1 MTMKKLLAMALL
13 CALCLTACGPK
24 TPAPTQEPS
33 PSLSP
38 TAEPTATPT
47 AEPTP
52 ADKTKVELAVLPGP
66 TGVGAAKLIDDNE
79 AGLAQNDYVVTVAAD
94 NQQVTAGLLNGDFDI
109 AALATNVASN
119 LYHKSEGA
127 IQIACVNTLG
137 TLYILNKGIDDTL
150 NSMAD
155 LKGRT
160 IYAFGQGANP
170 EYVLRYLL
178 ERNGL
183 DMDKDVTVVWQT
195 LEEVTATMLTGK
207 GELCML
213 PVPAATALS
222 AKSEGNIQPA
232 FDLSEEWDAVSEGG
246 RLAMGCIVV
255 RTAFAEEH
263 PEAVG
268 RFLNEYA
275 ASIDYVRSNDDGPA
289 AQMVADA
296 GLVPSEA
303 IAAKAIP
310 QCNLV
315 YLDGEDMRNAI
326 QDYFFALAEIDPAAI
341 GGSVPDDAFYFMPD
355 AVVG

>member
-1 MTMKKLLAMALL
+1 MKKVLALALL
-13 CALCLTACGPK
+13 CAMVLTACGPK
-24 TPAPTQEPS
+24 TPTPSDAPS
-33 PSLSP
+33 PSPSV
-38 TAEPTATPT
+38 TTEPTATPT

-52 ADKTKVELAVLPGP
+52 EAGVKVNLAVLPGP
-66 TGVGAAKLIDDNE
+66 TGVGAAKLIYDSE
-79 AGLAQNDYVVTVAAD
+79 AGETGNDYNVTVAAD

-127 IQIACVNTLG
+127 IQIACINTLG
-137 TLYILNKGIDDTL
+137 TLYILGKGVDDTL

-178 ERNGL
+178 RENGL
-183 DMDKDVTVVWQT
+183 DMDKDVTVEWQT

-213 PVPAATALS
+213 PVPGATVLS
-222 AKSEGNIQPA
+222 AKSEGNIQPV
-232 FDLSEEWDAVSEGG
+232 FDLSEEWETVTEGG
-246 RLAMGCIVV
+246 RLAMGCIAV
-255 RTAFAEEH
+255 RTTFAEEH
-263 PEAVG
+263 PEAVQA
-268 RFLNEYA
+268 FLNEYA
-275 ASIDYVRSNDDGPA
+275 RSIDYVRTNYDGPA

-296 GLVPSEA
+296 GLVPSVE

-310 QCNLV
+310 QSSLI

-341 GGSVPDDAFYFMPD
+341 GGSVPDDAFYFMN
-355 AVVG
+355 AVVE

>member
-1 MTMKKLLAMALL
+1 MKKLLALALV
-13 CALCLTACGPK
+13 CVLCLTACGPK
-24 TPAPTQEPS
+24 TPAPTEEPS
-33 PSLSP
+33 PSGSP
-38 TAEPTATPT
+38 TVEPTVEPS

-52 ADKTKVELAVLPGP
+52 EAKTKVNLAVLPGP
-66 TGVGAAKLIDDNE
+66 TGVGAAKLICDSE
-79 AGLAQNDYVVTVAAD
+79 AGQTQNDYAVTVAAD

-119 LYHKSEGA
+119 LYYKSDGA
-127 IQIACVNTLG
+127 IQAACINTLG
-137 TLYILNKGIDDTL
+137 TLYILGKGIDDTL

-178 ERNGL
+178 ERNSL

-213 PVPAATALS
+213 PVPAATALQM
-222 AKSEGNIQPA
+222 KSEGNIQPV
-232 FDLSEEWDAVSEGG
+232 FDLSAEWDTAAEGS

-255 RTAFAEEH
+255 RTAFAEEN
-263 PEAVG
+263 PEAVQ

-275 ASIDYVRSNDDGPA
+275 ASIDYVRANGDGPA

-296 GLVPSEA
+296 GLVPSVE

-310 QCNLV
+310 QCNLI

-341 GGSVPDDAFYFMPD
+341 GGSVPDDAFYFID
-355 AVVG
+355 AVVE